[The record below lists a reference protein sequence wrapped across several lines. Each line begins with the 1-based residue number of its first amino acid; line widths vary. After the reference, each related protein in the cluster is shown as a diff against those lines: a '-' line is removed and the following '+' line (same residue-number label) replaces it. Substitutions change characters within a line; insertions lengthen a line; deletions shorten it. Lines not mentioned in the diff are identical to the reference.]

1 MGPIPV
7 IDLTPSPRG
16 LPGARR
22 PKPSLP
28 YCFFPFSPFLPN
40 SQTSFEALDERAEVN
55 DVSFSVLTL
64 AFYRMRAFRGVG
76 ACGRDALGAFDKTVC
91 RWTRAVAVDA
101 V

>member
-7 IDLTPSPRG
+7 IDLMPSPRG

-40 SQTSFEALDERAEVN
+40 LQTSFEALDERAEVN
-55 DVSFSVLTL
+55 DVSFSSNSSST
-64 AFYRMRAFRGVG
+64 YRRSTRHKCAEALINVSVFIGCAHFEEYVRAGG
-76 ACGRDALGAFDKTVC
+76 M
-91 RWTRAVAVDA
+91 
-101 V
+101 